1 MKFLP
6 GIETFR
12 FESPWLLLLLL
23 LLPLWAWLRGKVGR
37 AAAVPLASTSI
48 LKRAVK
54 PRFNFGALIALMRL
68 AALALLIVAVAR
80 PQVEKGVGQKDAKG
94 INMVLALDYS
104 GTMNKRDFRLEGRV
118 GSRIDALKKVMGEFI
133 RSRPSDK
140 FGLVRFDAE
149 AVLLSPL
156 TLDHDWLLAQISGE
170 LPGRGTAPGSALVV
184 AAEALKT
191 ATNETRV
198 IIMATDAENMNRGP
212 DPEDVA
218 RVIGKLGIRVHVIQ
232 LIDFKE
238 MNFESGISDKVRE
251 TCRLTGGQMFRV
263 PDYPSLRNVYAQIDR
278 LEKKAFSD
286 ARQKS
291 FRELMAWFAGAGLA
305 LLVAELLLAQLV
317 WRRLP

>member
-6 GIETFR
+6 GIESFR

-23 LLPLWAWLRGKVGR
+23 LIPLWAWLRGKVGR
-37 AAAVPLASTSI
+37 TAAVPLASTSI
-48 LKRAVK
+48 LKRSVK
-54 PRFNFGALIALMRL
+54 PRFQFGVLIGLMRF
-68 AALALLIVAVAR
+68 AALTLLIVAVAR
-80 PQVEKGVGQKDAKG
+80 PQVEKGLGERDAKG

-104 GTMNKRDFRLEGRV
+104 GTMNKRDFRLEGRQV
-118 GSRIDALKKVMGEFI
+118 SRIDALKKVMGEFI
-133 RSRPSDK
+133 RTRPNDK

-170 LPGRGTAPGSALVV
+170 QPGRGTAPGSALLV
-184 AAEALKT
+184 AADALKA

-198 IIMATDAENMNRGP
+198 IILATDAENMNRGP

-218 RVIGKLGIRVHVIQ
+218 RVIGKLGIRVHVIH
-232 LIDFKE
+232 LIDFSE
-238 MNFESGISDKVRE
+238 MSFESGISDKIRE

-263 PDYPSLRNVYAQIDR
+263 PDYTSLRNVYTQIDR

-286 ARQKS
+286 GRQKS
-291 FRELMAWFAGAGLA
+291 FRELMAWFAAAGLG
-305 LLVAELLLAQLV
+305 LLLLEVLLAQLV